1 MRKVSAMAIEER
13 SRTREELLRRAHE
26 ALDDLVRELAPLPP
40 AVPSG
45 TGGPGGGPAKAL
57 ERLAA
62 LAVLHDALQSQ
73 VLGTAREAAAEG
85 ANYAQLG
92 AAWNITRQGA
102 RKRWPGLVFSRTP
115 AHHHP
120 PRGGPMETT
129 TPARSYTVLLVED
142 DDADAL
148 LIEEALLERGMARAV
163 HRATDGIS
171 ALAHLR
177 DAANPRPDLLVLDLN
192 MPRMNGRELLAVLK
206 NDPVLARV
214 PVVVLTTS
222 SAPDD
227 ITSAYREHANAY
239 VTKPVNL
246 DDFNRA
252 VQGIDD
258 FFLDTVTHPDGH

>member
-1 MRKVSAMAIEER
+1 MAIDER
-13 SRTREELLRRAHE
+13 SRPREESLRLAHD
-26 ALDDLVRELAPLPP
+26 ALDGLVRELASEP
-40 AVPSG
+40 A
-45 TGGPGGGPAKAL
+45 PAPAGADDPAGALANAL

-73 VLGTAREAAAEG
+73 VLQAARDAAAEG

-115 AHHHP
+115 AHHP
-120 PRGGPMETT
+120 PQGDPMETT
-129 TPARSYTVLLVED
+129 APERSYTVLLVED

-148 LIEEALLERGMARAV
+148 LIEEALLERGTARAV
-163 HRATDGIS
+163 QRATDGIS

-177 DAANPRPDLLVLDLN
+177 DPANPRPDLLVLDLN

-206 NDPVLARV
+206 TDPVLATV

-258 FFLDTVTHPDGH
+258 FFLDTVVHPDRP

>member
-1 MRKVSAMAIEER
+1 MATDEP
-13 SRTREELLRRAHE
+13 SRTREESLRRAHD
-26 ALDDLVRELAPLPP
+26 ALDDLVRELAATPASAPAGTDGPP
-40 AVPSG
+40 
-45 TGGPGGGPAKAL
+45 PGLARTL

-62 LAVLHDALQSQ
+62 LALLNDALQSQ
-73 VLGTAREAAAEG
+73 VLQAARDAAAAG

-115 AHHHP
+115 EHHP
-120 PRGGPMETT
+120 PRGGPMEATV
-129 TPARSYTVLLVED
+129 PARSYTVLLVED

-163 HRATDGIS
+163 HRATDGIT

-177 DAANPRPDLLVLDLN
+177 DAASPRPDLLVLDLN

-206 NDPVLARV
+206 SDPLLVTV

-222 SAPDD
+222 AAPDD
-227 ITSAYREHANAY
+227 ITGAYREHANAY

-258 FFLDTVTHPDGH
+258 FFLDTVSHPDRP

>member
-1 MRKVSAMAIEER
+1 MAIDEH
-13 SRTREELLRRAHE
+13 SRTREESLQRAHD
-26 ALDDLVRELAPLPP
+26 ALDGLVSELVSTPLPVPP
-40 AVPSG
+40 AAQE
-45 TGGPGGGPAKAL
+45 PATALAATL

-73 VLGTAREAAAEG
+73 VLQAAREAAAEG

-102 RKRWPGLVFSRTP
+102 RKRWPGLVFSRT
-115 AHHHP
+115 HEHHP
-120 PRGGPMETT
+120 PRGGPMEATA
-129 TPARSYTVLLVED
+129 PARSYTVLLVED

-148 LIEEALLERGMARAV
+148 LIEEALLERGMARSV

-177 DAANPRPDLLVLDLN
+177 DPANPRPDLLVLDLN

-206 NDPVLARV
+206 SDPLLVTV

-227 ITSAYREHANAY
+227 IAGTYREHANAY

-258 FFLDTVTHPDGH
+258 FFLDTVTRSEQP

>member
-1 MRKVSAMAIEER
+1 MAIEER
-13 SRTREELLRRAHE
+13 DRTREDSLLRARE
-26 ALDDLVRELAPLPP
+26 ALEGLADELAREADHLGGQVP
-40 AVPSG
+40 AGASAP
-45 TGGPGGGPAKAL
+45 AL

-62 LAVLHDALQSQ
+62 LAVLHEALQLQ
-73 VLGTAREAAAEG
+73 VLQAARDAAALG

-102 RKRWPGLVFSRTP
+102 RKRWPGLVFSRAP
-115 AHHHP
+115 VHHP
-120 PRGGPMETT
+120 TRGRPMSANAAT
-129 TPARSYTVLLVED
+129 RSYTVLLVED

-163 HRATDGIS
+163 HRATDGIT

-177 DAANPRPDLLVLDLN
+177 DPSNPRPDLLVLDLN

-206 NDPVLARV
+206 SDPLLVSV

-227 ITSAYREHANAY
+227 ISGAYREHANAY

-258 FFLDTVTHPDGH
+258 FFLDTVVHPGNA

>member
-1 MRKVSAMAIEER
+1 MAIDEH
-13 SRTREELLRRAHE
+13 SRAREESLRRAHD
-26 ALDDLVRELAPLPP
+26 ALDDLVRELASSPASAQPDDDLPRAP
-40 AVPSG
+40 AG
-45 TGGPGGGPAKAL
+45 TLG
-57 ERLAA
+57 RLAA

-73 VLGTAREAAAEG
+73 VLQAARDAAAEG

-115 AHHHP
+115 AHHS
-120 PRGGPMETT
+120 PRGVPMEATA
-129 TPARSYTVLLVED
+129 PARSYTVLLVED

-177 DAANPRPDLLVLDLN
+177 DPANPRPDLLVLDLN

-206 NDPVLARV
+206 SDPLLVTV

-227 ITSAYREHANAY
+227 ITSTYREHANAY

-258 FFLDTVTHPDGH
+258 FFLDTVTHSDHA

>member
-1 MRKVSAMAIEER
+1 MATDER
-13 SRTREELLRRAHE
+13 SPTREETLRRAHD
-26 ALDDLVRELAPLPP
+26 ALHELVRELAAIHGDGPD
-40 AVPSG
+40 G
-45 TGGPGGGPAKAL
+45 EGGPDELAETL
-57 ERLAA
+57 DRLAA
-62 LAVLHDALQSQ
+62 LAVLHDAVQSQ
-73 VLGTAREAAAEG
+73 VLLAARDAAAAG

-115 AHHHP
+115 ESGP
-120 PRGGPMETT
+120 PRGGPMDTT
-129 TPARSYTVLLVED
+129 APARSYSVLLVED

-148 LIEEALLERGMARAV
+148 LIEEALLERGTARVV

-177 DAANPRPDLLVLDLN
+177 DTRNPRPDLLVLDLN
-192 MPRMNGRELLAVLK
+192 MPRMNGRQLLAVLK
-206 NDPVLARV
+206 ADPVLVTV

-227 ITSAYREHANAY
+227 IAGAYREHVNAY

-258 FFLDTVTHPDGH
+258 FFLDTITHPDRP